1 MTITADGLRA
11 AFTGFFTERDHVL
24 VPSAGLIP
32 HHPLAPMFTNAGMN
46 QFLPYFVGEEA
57 APFARATSVQRCVR
71 VRGKHDDVELI
82 GRTTRHGS
90 FFEMLGN
97 FSFGDYFKS
106 EAIAF
111 AWDFLT
117 VTLGLDPE
125 RLWVTV
131 HLGDDEAAQIWEQ
144 EIGFPAARI
153 QRMGEDNFWEMG
165 DTGPCGPCSE
175 IYYDRGEEFGDPGGP
190 ESGGEER
197 YLEIWNL
204 VFMQYSRQ
212 VDGSLIPLPSPNI
225 DTGAGLERL
234 LTVLE
239 GAHSVWE
246 TSLMS
251 PLVERA
257 AHATGATYGADAED
271 DVALRVLADH
281 ARTMA
286 FLISDGVFPS
296 NEGRGY
302 VLRRII
308 RRAVLRAQRFSPS
321 GLVLPD
327 VVAGVIE
334 LMGGAYPAL
343 LRDAEL
349 LETTVRHE
357 EEAFLRTL
365 RQGSAL
371 IEDVLSGGASTIPGA
386 MAFQLHDTYGFPID
400 LTVEVARDRGVEV
413 DRDGFEAEME
423 AQRSRAR
430 LARRAGSNSS
440 ESVELWRGVLETYG
454 PTKFVGYSE
463 LEHDA
468 RVLIIAEREVELF
481 ASYEG
486 EAAPIGRQIY
496 DIVLDETP
504 FYAEGGGQV
513 GDTGVFEAASG
524 RFRVLDTTVAIEGL
538 RRHTGYFETGVFE
551 AGTLVA
557 TSVDRARRYSIRRNH
572 TATHLLQAS
581 LRKVLG
587 EHVQQ
592 QGSLVAP
599 DRLRFDFSHF
609 SPLSIDEIA
618 EIERLVNTAVLND
631 DEVRVFE
638 TTKAEAE
645 AHGAIA
651 FFKEKYGDL
660 VRVVEAGDVSVELC
674 GGTHVDA
681 LGMIG
686 AFHIVSEASIGANT
700 RRIEATTGAG
710 TLAVLRHEQD
720 VLKAAADALRTSP
733 EELPETLTRLL
744 ERQRQLE
751 DELSSLRG
759 GQLREVARDLAA
771 TAVDGRVTAR
781 RDGLD
786 PNELRELAIEIRG
799 QEGIHAVGLV
809 GSPDGAKVGLV
820 VAVEKGGT
828 LDARSVAADVA
839 KIVGGGGGGSPE
851 LATAGGRDVT
861 AIDTALGLLDELL
874 QKA

>member
-1 MTITADGLRA
+1 MTINADGLRA
-11 AFTGFFTERDHVL
+11 AFTGFFAERDHVL

-57 APFARATSVQRCVR
+57 APYLRATSVQRCVR

-117 VTLGLDPE
+117 VTLGLDPN

-131 HLGDDEAAQIWEQ
+131 HLDDDEAEQIWQQ

-175 IYYDRGEEFGDPGGP
+175 IYYDRGAEFGDEGGP

-212 VDGSLIPLPSPNI
+212 VDGSLVPLPAPNI

-246 TSLMS
+246 TSLML
-251 PLVERA
+251 PLVECA
-257 AHATGATYGADAED
+257 ARATGSEYGADDEG

-321 GLVLPD
+321 GVVMPEI
-327 VVAGVIE
+327 VAGVIDT
-334 LMGGAYPAL
+334 MGSAYPAL
-343 LRDAEL
+343 ARDAEL

-386 MAFQLHDTYGFPID
+386 TAFQLHDTFGFPID
-400 LTVEVARDRGVEV
+400 LTVEVAGERGVVV
-413 DRDGFEAEME
+413 DREGFEAEME

-430 LARRAGSNSS
+430 LARRSGSNSA
-440 ESVELWRGVLETYG
+440 ESLESWRDVLETYG
-454 PTKFVGYSE
+454 PTRFVGYSE
-463 LEHDA
+463 LDHES
-468 RVLIIAEREVELF
+468 RVLVVAERELEGF
-481 ASYEG
+481 SSYEG
-486 EAAPIGRQIY
+486 EAAPAGREIY
-496 DIVLDETP
+496 DVVLDESP

-513 GDTGVFEAASG
+513 GDTGVLATAAG
-524 RFRVLDTTVAIEGL
+524 RFRVLDTTTAIEGI
-538 RRHTGYFETGVFE
+538 RRHTGYFEAGLFE
-551 AGTLVA
+551 AGTIVA
-557 TSVDRARRYSIRRNH
+557 ASVDRARRFSIRRNH
-572 TATHLLQAS
+572 TATHLLQAA

-587 EHVQQ
+587 EHVKQ

-609 SPLSIDEIA
+609 SALSDDEIA
-618 EIERLVNTAVLND
+618 EIERLVNVAVLGD

-638 TTKAEAE
+638 TSKAEAE

-651 FFKEKYGDL
+651 FFGEKYGEI

-710 TLAVLRHEQD
+710 TLAVLRHEQA
-720 VLKAAADALRTSP
+720 VLKSAADALRTTA
-733 EELPETLTRLL
+733 EELPETLGRLL

-751 DELSSLRG
+751 DEVASLRG
-759 GQLREVARDLAA
+759 GQLRELASSLAA
-771 TAVDGRVTAR
+771 AVIDGRVVAR
-781 RDGLD
+781 QDGLD
-786 PNELRELAIEIRG
+786 PNALRELAIAIRDTNG
-799 QEGIHAVGLV
+799 VGAVGLI
-809 GSPDGAKVGLV
+809 GSPDGIKVGLV
-820 VAVEKGGT
+820 VAVEKKSS
-828 LDARSVAADVA
+828 LDAKAIAGEVA
-839 KIVGGGGGGSPE
+839 KVVGGGGGGSPE
-851 LATAGGRDVT
+851 LATAGGRDVA
-861 AIDTALGLLDELL
+861 AIDSALGLLDSLL
-874 QKA
+874 QKG

>member
-1 MTITADGLRA
+1 MTINADGLRA
-11 AFTGFFTERDHVL
+11 AFTGFFIERDHVL

-46 QFLPYFVGEEA
+46 QFLPYFVGEET
-57 APFARATSVQRCVR
+57 APYARATSVQRCVR

-117 VTLGLDPE
+117 VTLGLDSE

-131 HLGDDEAAQIWEQ
+131 HLEDDEAAQIWEQ
-144 EIGFPAARI
+144 EIGFPASRI

-175 IYYDRGEEFGDPGGP
+175 IYYDRGAEFGDAGGP

-212 VDGSLIPLPSPNI
+212 VDGSLLPLPAPNI

-246 TSLMS
+246 TSLMQ
-251 PLVERA
+251 PLVECA
-257 AHATGATYGADAED
+257 ARATGGTYGDDSEG

-308 RRAVLRAQRFSPS
+308 RRAVLRAQRFGPT
-321 GLVLPD
+321 GVVLPAI
-327 VVAGVIE
+327 VAGVIE
-334 LMGGAYPAL
+334 VMGSAYPAL
-343 LRDAEL
+343 ARDAEL

-413 DRDGFEAEME
+413 DRDAFEEEME

-430 LARRAGSNSS
+430 LARRSGTNSA
-440 ESVELWRGVLETYG
+440 ESLETWRGVLETYG
-454 PTKFVGYSE
+454 PTRFVGYTH
-463 LEHDA
+463 LEREC
-468 RVLIIAEREVELF
+468 RVLIVVEREIEAF
-481 ASYEG
+481 SSYEG
-486 EAAPIGRQIY
+486 ESAPLDRQIY

-504 FYAEGGGQV
+504 FYAEGGGQI
-513 GDTGVFEAASG
+513 GDTGVLEAGSG

-538 RRHTGYFETGVFE
+538 RRHTGYFETGLFE
-551 AGTLVA
+551 AGTLVSA
-557 TSVDRARRYSIRRNH
+557 SVDRARRFSIRRNH
-572 TATHLLQAS
+572 TATHLLQAA

-587 EHVQQ
+587 EHVKQQ
-592 QGSLVAP
+592 SSLVAP
-599 DRLRFDFSHF
+599 DHLRFDFSHF
-609 SPLSIDEIA
+609 SALSDDEIA
-618 EIERLVNTAVLND
+618 EVERLVNTAVLD
-631 DEVRVFE
+631 DHQVRVFE
-638 TTKAEAE
+638 TSKAEAE
-645 AHGAIA
+645 AYGAIA
-651 FFKEKYGDL
+651 FFEEKYGDV

-686 AFHIVSEASIGANT
+686 AFHIVKEASIGANT

-710 TLAVLRHEQD
+710 TLAVFRHEQA
-720 VLKAAADALRTSP
+720 VLKSAADTLRTTA
-733 EELPETLTRLL
+733 EELPDTVARLL

-751 DELSSLRG
+751 DELASLRG
-759 GQLREVARDLAA
+759 GQLRELAFTLAASAIEGRVVARQ
-771 TAVDGRVTAR
+771 
-781 RDGLD
+781 DGLD
-786 PNELRELAIEIRG
+786 PNVLRELAVAVRDIDAVRS
-799 QEGIHAVGLV
+799 VGLI
-809 GSPDGAKVGLV
+809 GSPDGSKVALV
-820 VAVEKGGT
+820 VALEKGT
-828 LDARSVAADVA
+828 SLDAKVIAAEVA
-839 KIVGGGGGGSPE
+839 KVVGGGGGGSPE
-851 LATAGGRDVT
+851 LATAGGRDVA
-861 AIDTALGLLDELL
+861 AIDSALGLLGELL
-874 QKA
+874 QKG